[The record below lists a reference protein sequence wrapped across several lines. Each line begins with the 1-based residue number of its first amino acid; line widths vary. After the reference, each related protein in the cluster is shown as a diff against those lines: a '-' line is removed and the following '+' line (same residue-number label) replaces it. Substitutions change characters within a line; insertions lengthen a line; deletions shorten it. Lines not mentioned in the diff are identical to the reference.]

1 MKVAYHNGIHCYVK
15 LEKYV
20 TPPKDEKIEQ
30 QEPYWQCLKVKAKD
44 DSAKKEGD
52 ERFNAQ
58 AKDLSMYLRLKVTAQ
73 IEGKNVFSGIGRIL
87 ITEKIGELVKSQLQI
102 YQANGVAVLRGEKID
117 PEKTFEEIQILET
130 DSIFIYGNS
139 SISTKSFA
147 IKRFKRFSNHR
158 EGDTWHVGPNSCDA
172 LVWIPNKPIRVFGI
186 MLYERSPLGGPREFQ
201 IKYRCRLQVRHGE
214 DTYTSEVY

>member
-15 LEKYV
+15 LEKHV
-20 TPPKDEKIEQ
+20 KPPKDEKIEQ
-30 QEPYWQCLKVKAKD
+30 QAPYWQCLKVKAKD
-44 DSAKKEGD
+44 EGAKKEGD

-73 IEGKNVFSGIGRIL
+73 IEGKNVFSGVGKIL
-87 ITEKIGELVKSQLQI
+87 ITEKIGDLVKSQLQI

-117 PEKTFEEIQILET
+117 PEKTFEELQILET

-139 SISTKSFA
+139 SIATRSFV
-147 IKRFKRFSNHR
+147 IKKFKRFANHR
-158 EGDTWHVGPNSCDA
+158 DGDTWHVGPNSCDA
-172 LVWIPNKPIRVFGI
+172 LVWIPTKPIRVFGI
-186 MLYERSPLGGPREFQ
+186 MLYEKYPLGGSREFQ